1 MGYTSRA
8 LKGISWMGI
17 LRASTRGISFL
28 RIAVLAR
35 ILSPSQFGV
44 FGVAS
49 LILAFLETLTETGIN
64 IFLIQEKGDIKKYLS
79 SAWIVSI
86 IRGCLIALVL
96 ILSAPI
102 VVNFFH
108 SQESYPVIILIAFV
122 PFIRG
127 FINPGIIKIQKE
139 IEFQKEFY
147 LRLILFIVDA
157 IVAIAVAFITRS
169 AESFAYGLIA
179 SAIVEVTLSF
189 IFFKPF
195 PRLSFELE
203 KIKLIIKRGWWV
215 TLTGIFSYFADNGD
229 NILVGKLM
237 GTTSLGIY
245 QAAYKISTLP
255 ISEITETVS
264 KVVFPVYSK
273 FSEDRERLLRAFSK
287 VTGASSVV
295 SFILGFLIF
304 VFAEQLILLI
314 LGDRWMEAVPVVK
327 VLAFYGVLRTVS
339 GSFTPMFMSLKKQN
353 YVAMMTFVRVTALLI
368 LIIPL
373 IDIFG
378 LMGAAYAAI
387 ISILVEIP
395 VVLVLFYKIYSSRK

>member
-1 MGYTSRA
+1 
-8 LKGISWMGI
+8 MGI

-28 RIAVLAR
+28 RIAILAR

-49 LILAFLETLTETGIN
+49 LILAFLEILTETGIN

-127 FINPGIIKIQKE
+127 FINPGIIKIQKD

-157 IVAIAVAFITRS
+157 IVAITVAFITRS

-215 TLTGIFSYFADNGD
+215 TLTGIFSYTAENGD
-229 NILVGKLM
+229 NIFVGRMLN
-237 GTTSLGIY
+237 TSSLGIY
-245 QAAYKISTLP
+245 QVAYKFSTLP
-255 ISEITETVS
+255 ISEITDVVN

-273 FSEDRERLLRAFSK
+273 FSEDKDRLWKAFVK
-287 VTGASSVV
+287 VFATSSVLAV
-295 SFILGFLIF
+295 FLGVFIFL
-304 VFAEQLILLI
+304 FAEQIIAVLL
-314 LGDRWMEAVPVVK
+314 GSMWMDAVPIVK
-327 VLAFYGVLRTVS
+327 ILAFYGILRTIFGNFS
-339 GSFTPMFMSLKKQN
+339 PLFLAIHRQDI
-353 YVAMMTFVRVTALLI
+353 VAKMTFFRVSALLI
-368 LIIPL
+368 TIIPL
-373 IDIFG
+373 VNMYG
-378 LMGAAYAAI
+378 LTGAALSVL
-387 ISILVEIP
+387 ISIFAEIP
-395 VVLVLFYKIYSSRK
+395 IILFLFYKIFKI